1 MRRKRVRAAFQA
13 DAEVAHLDQ
22 LDRVERRLADLE
34 DTVAAVLSRSRLDDL
49 AEQLDELAMT
59 STTHDDLLGV
69 RMHAAR
75 LAAEVTRT
83 VSELR
88 ADHARLA
95 ASFDD
100 HLAGRNQAAAG

>member
-1 MRRKRVRAAFQA
+1 MRAAFQA

-22 LDRVERRLADLE
+22 LDRLERRLADLE
-34 DTVAAVLSRSRLDDL
+34 DTVSAVLSRSRLDDL

-75 LAAEVTRT
+75 LAAEVSRT
-83 VSELR
+83 VTELR
-88 ADHARLA
+88 SEHARLA
-95 ASFDD
+95 TSFDD

>member
-1 MRRKRVRAAFQA
+1 MRAAFQA
-13 DAEVAHLDQ
+13 DAELAHLDQ
-22 LDRVERRLADLE
+22 LDRLERRVADLE
-34 DTVAAVLSRSRLDDL
+34 DTVSAVLSRSRLDDL

-75 LAAEVTRT
+75 LAAEVART
-83 VSELR
+83 VTELR
-88 ADHARLA
+88 SDHARLA
-95 ASFDD
+95 TSFDD